1 MQRVARGAT
10 LKPMQSSDIRD
21 ERPIVPIAFPATDP
35 EWEMSENKRHQ
46 LLCEVLRALLR
57 AAVGVSPAA
66 IGSDQF
72 VYFDP
77 ADPQRKCAPDGFVK
91 LGVIDWQFP
100 VWKTWEHGTP
110 ELCIEILS
118 PSDAEKLTLAEK
130 LERFRAMG
138 VREVVC
144 FDIDAA
150 PGARIRAWDLQGGD
164 LVERVVEG
172 DRTPWKAL
180 GLWFV
185 VAPAKLHELPAA
197 LRLAADSEGATL
209 VATPLEAAREAI
221 AAARDAVAA
230 ERQAKEAERQAKE
243 AERQAKEAERQA
255 KEAERQAKEA
265 ALNEVARLRAEL
277 ARRDG

>member
-1 MQRVARGAT
+1 
-10 LKPMQSSDIRD
+10 MQSSDLRD
-21 ERPIVPIAFPATDP
+21 ERPLAPIAFPATDP

-91 LGVIDWQFP
+91 LGVPDWQFP

-130 LERFRAMG
+130 LERFRALG
-138 VREVVC
+138 VREVICCDV
-144 FDIDAA
+144 DAA
-150 PGARIRAWDLQGGD
+150 PGARIRAWDLHHQSGD

-172 DRTPWKAL
+172 DRTPWRAL

-185 VAPAKLHELPAA
+185 VAPAELHELPAA
-197 LRLAADSEGATL
+197 LRLAADPEGATL
-209 VATPLEAAREAI
+209 VATPLEAAREAL
-221 AAARDAVAA
+221 
-230 ERQAKEAERQAKE
+230 EAERRAKE

-265 ALNEVARLRAEL
+265 ALDEVARLRAAL
-277 ARRDG
+277 SRPDA